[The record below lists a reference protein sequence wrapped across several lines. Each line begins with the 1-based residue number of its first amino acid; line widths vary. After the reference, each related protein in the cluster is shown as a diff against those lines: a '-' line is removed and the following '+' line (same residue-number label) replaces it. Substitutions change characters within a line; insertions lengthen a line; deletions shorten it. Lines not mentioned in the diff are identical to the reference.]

1 MRRPRG
7 NEVIMEEMDFKELE
21 QLLEEKKFAELHSK
35 FLDMNSVDIAEF
47 LGEIDTVHL
56 LSAFRLLPKDI
67 SAEVFSYLD
76 TEQAEH
82 IVRSIT
88 DKELC
93 RLVDDMFIDDTVDF
107 LEEVPANVV
116 NRVLRAADPE
126 TRKTI
131 NRYLNYA
138 EDTAGSIMT
147 NEMVQLH
154 TRFTAKQAIENI
166 RQTATDK
173 ETIYTCYCV
182 DESRRLVGTVELKD
196 LLLCDEDTKVGDI
209 MDDKDQI
216 ISVNTSDDQEMVA
229 DLARKYDLLSVPVTD
244 AEGRLVGIITI
255 DDIVDII
262 EQENTEDFEKMA
274 AMRPA
279 DETYLKTG
287 VFKMAKNRILWLAI
301 LMVSATFTG
310 QLMSSKESLLSNW
323 VFLTTAIPML
333 MDTSGNAGNQV
344 STLMIRGLALGE
356 IKIKDY
362 FRVLFKE
369 FRVAIVCALMLV
381 ILNFGR
387 MWIMNAESGDI
398 IQYLIVS
405 AALFI
410 AILIANAIGCSL
422 PILMKLI
429 HLDPA
434 LMAGPMMTTILDVT
448 TLAVYFGIA
457 QKVLL
462 K

>member
-1 MRRPRG
+1 
-7 NEVIMEEMDFKELE
+7 MEEKDFEELE
-21 QLLEEKKFAELHSK
+21 NLLEEKKFLELHNR

-47 LGEIDTVHL
+47 LGEIDNVYL
-56 LSAFRLLPKDI
+56 LRAFRLLPKDI

-76 TEQAEH
+76 TQEAEH

-93 RLVDDMFIDDTVDF
+93 RLVDDMFIDDAVDF

-116 NRVLRAADPE
+116 GRVLKAADSE

-154 TRFTAKQAIENI
+154 THLTAKQAIENI
-166 RQTATDK
+166 RKTATDK

-182 DESRRLVGTVELKD
+182 DASRKLVGTVELKD
-196 LLLCDEDTKVGDI
+196 LLLCGEETKVGDI
-209 MDDKDQI
+209 MDEKNQL
-216 ISVNTSDDQEMVA
+216 ISVTTSDDQEYVA
-229 DLARKYDLLSVPVTD
+229 DLARKYDLLSIPVTD
-244 AEGRLVGIITI
+244 KEGRLVGIITI

-274 AMRPA
+274 AMHPA
-279 DETYLKTG
+279 DETYVKTG
-287 VFKMAKNRILWLAI
+287 VFKMAKNRIVWLAV

-310 QLMSSKESLLSNW
+310 QLMSAKEALLSNW

-362 FRVLFKE
+362 FKVLFKE
-369 FRVAIVCALMLV
+369 FRVGIICAAVLV
-381 ILNFGR
+381 ALNFGR
-387 MWIMNAESGDI
+387 MYIMHSGDVA
-398 IQYLIVS
+398 QYLIVS

-410 AILIANAIGCSL
+410 AIMIANAIGCTL

-448 TLAVYFGIA
+448 TLAVYFFIA

-462 K
+462 